1 MADEVCFYGRSYER
15 QDGCLYVRVRAISA
29 IVNLNYDG
37 WPSSELEKSYQTF
50 IGKPVFVDHHSEDK
64 GRARGVILDS
74 EFLRTDD
81 DAWVELLLEIDGEA
95 FPMLAHE
102 LVTGGLDST
111 SMGAIVNESE
121 CSVCGAVS
129 DGTGN
134 CEHIPYMKGQTV
146 FGQLV
151 YEICRDITFY
161 EISLVFDPADVTALA
176 KQVVASAPKASAV
189 SRLSAAPPAYAA
201 QSWSPVSLD
210 NWGSGAPAIDA
221 APYSAPF
228 AEPDEDEDS
237 EEDKLF
243 DSDEYLFFDL
253 SNDALLAAEEIDDDL
268 I

>member
-1 MADEVCFYGRSYER
+1 MLGGVLQRG
-15 QDGCLYVRVRAISA
+15 
-29 IVNLNYDG
+29 
-37 WPSSELEKSYQTF
+37 
-50 IGKPVFVDHHSEDK
+50 FVDA
-64 GRARGVILDS
+64 ARKVVEAAANQHMEQILVVS
-74 EFLRTDD
+74 
-81 DAWVELLLEIDGEA
+81 AGGDGEA
-95 FPMLAHE
+95 
-102 LVTGGLDST
+102 V
-111 SMGAIVNESE
+111 
-121 CSVCGAVS
+121 
-129 DGTGN
+129 
-134 CEHIPYMKGQTV
+134 
-146 FGQLV
+146 
-151 YEICRDITFY
+151 ITFY

-210 NWGSGAPAIDA
+210 TWGSGAPAIDA